1 MNLTAKLTIPF
12 LIMFLLIAALT
23 GILINNSVDTV
34 TSKTASQRL
43 GDEESVVQGQITG
56 LDNLMVAR
64 ARGIANI
71 SQLAPAITSENA
83 LILELV
89 VESAQFIFR
98 SDDFEILNAEGER
111 LYDHDQQISPQAVE
125 QTERLIRFATN
136 GITVSGLV
144 IDEVNGTAR
153 PRLGAA
159 APVYD
164 ETGEII
170 GVVFV
175 AQNFD
180 DAVLTSLN
188 FNRDD
193 VDVTV
198 LMDGNVVASTGS
210 VALDS
215 EAVNRATRGQ
225 RVLDDDIK
233 GGTGQI
239 YAPVSLG
246 TGNVAVAISV
256 NFEEI
261 EAFRGSIIRTT
272 SSVIMVIG
280 LLALTG
286 LAGGLLIFVR
296 RPVRKMRV
304 AAEEIA
310 GGNYHR
316 RVDVVTRDE
325 IGALAATFN
334 NMADALER
342 RERRQRELRESVEQS
357 NIDLEIANEEVR
369 QANRLKDEFLTNVS
383 HELRTPL
390 NGVMGYLGIL
400 DLSDEMTA
408 NDRLMVDRARASAN
422 RLRDL
427 ITDLL
432 DANRMEMEAFA
443 LTLTAFSLQSL
454 IERQRE
460 NAETFKIERNLD
472 FHLEVANDMPPS
484 LWGDDEA
491 INRVISNLVSN
502 AFKFTRQGSVTL
514 KIDHEDRDMIIQVID
529 TGIGIPVSKRDLI
542 FERFYQIE
550 PDRTQPGTGLGLAI
564 VKNLVEEMN
573 GTIELNSAPNK
584 GTTVIVRLPILETT
598 EAGEAT

>member
-12 LIMFLLIAALT
+12 LIMFVLIAALT

-34 TSKTASQRL
+34 TSETASQRL
-43 GDEESVVQGQITG
+43 SDEESVVQGQITN
-56 LDNLMVAR
+56 LDNLMIAR

-71 SQLAPAITSENA
+71 SQLGPAITSENT
-83 LILELV
+83 LVLELL

-98 SDDFEILNAEGER
+98 SDDFEILNAAGLR
-111 LYDHDQQISPQAVE
+111 LYDHDQQASPQAVE
-125 QTERLIRFATN
+125 QTQRLIDFATN
-136 GITVSGLV
+136 GITVSGLI
-144 IDEVNGTAR
+144 IDEMDGTPR
-153 PRLGAA
+153 PRLAA
-159 APVYD
+159 ASPVYD
-164 ETGEII
+164 ATGEII

-175 AQNFD
+175 AQDFD
-180 DAVLTSLN
+180 NAVLNELN

-193 VDVTV
+193 VDVAV
-198 LMDGNVVASTGS
+198 LIDGDVVASTGI
-210 VALDS
+210 VALDA
-215 EAVNRATRGQ
+215 EAVDRATRGQ
-225 RVLDDDIK
+225 RVLDEDIE

-256 NFEEI
+256 DFAEI

-272 SSVIMVIG
+272 SSVIIIIG

-286 LAGGLLIFVR
+286 LAGGLLIFVV

-325 IGALAATFN
+325 IGTLAATFN

-342 RERRQRELRESVEQS
+342 RERRQRELRESLEQS
-357 NIDLEIANEEVR
+357 NINFEIANEEVQR
-369 QANRLKDEFLTNVS
+369 ANRLKDEFLTNVS

-432 DANRMEMEAFA
+432 DANRMEMEAFV
-443 LTLTAFSLQSL
+443 LTPTAFSLQSL

-460 NAETFKIERNLD
+460 NAETFKIERKLD
-472 FHLEVANDMPPS
+472 FHLEVANNMPSS

-514 KIDHEDRDMIIQVID
+514 KIDHEDRNMIVQVID

-573 GTIELNSAPNK
+573 GSIELTSAPNK
-584 GTTVIVRLPILETT
+584 GTIFTVRLPILETT
-598 EAGEAT
+598 EVT